1 MNLNYIN
8 IFVRVYTVSMLLTV
22 MFIFISV
29 GQSDTFLPDRIKLD
43 TTQAEIFKES
53 IDFQMNVTFSEGP
66 LSPLLYFMIIP
77 HLNYLLKV
85 IF

>member
-1 MNLNYIN
+1 MS
-8 IFVRVYTVSMLLTV
+8 VLTV

-43 TTQAEIFKES
+43 MTQVSKEISKEIS
-53 IDFQMNVTFSEGP
+53 KDNIDLQMNVTFSEGL
-66 LSPLLYFMIIP
+66 LSPLLYFVIVP